1 MTSPSIR
8 ILPTH
13 YDNIKHIQKTGIM
26 NASIRYPSWEDRIYQ
41 VQLFPDQLTLIMAL
55 AMMALVMMEL
65 IIMALVMMVVMI
77 TLQGQPRCFVLQVA
91 SDGLKPKDI
100 VLGAQID
107 LR

>member
-1 MTSPSIR
+1 MT
-8 ILPTH
+8 
-13 YDNIKHIQKTGIM
+13 
-26 NASIRYPSWEDRIYQ
+26 ASIRYPSWEDRIYQ
-41 VQLFPDQLTLIMAL
+41 VQLCPDQLTL
-55 AMMALVMMEL
+55 MMALVMKE
-65 IIMALVMMVVMI
+65 LVMMVMII